1 MEVKFKLAPITYLHA
16 VLGKIVKVKHLHYT
30 VKWELN
36 YEAPIQIDNIYVF
49 GSVDDQDFHWECGQ
63 FCIICQGLLL
73 HDRQIHLCTLI
84 HFKHKLSNE
93 GFNKQLCIEQGVE
106 QIILTCHIHKFP
118 EKININIS
126 LLFKLPVT

>member
-1 MEVKFKLAPITYLHA
+1 MRRQFRVIT
-16 VLGKIVKVKHLHYT
+16 
-30 VKWELN
+30 
-36 YEAPIQIDNIYVF
+36 YVF

-126 LLFKLPVT
+126 LLFKITGNINVKVTANITITNAIMLLLTLPVVCLHKATSKIK

>member
-1 MEVKFKLAPITYLHA
+1 MRRQFRLITYMSLDLLMIKTSTGNVVSFA
-16 VLGKIVKVKHLHYT
+16 SFAKVSFFMIGKFTY
-30 VKWELN
+30 
-36 YEAPIQIDNIYVF
+36 
-49 GSVDDQDFHWECGQ
+49 
-63 FCIICQGLLL
+63 
-73 HDRQIHLCTLI
+73 RCTLI